1 MVLVTM
7 FAAIVEKAC
16 LSVPLLGCDLDADGI
31 VVNSERAK
39 VLMDGLE
46 YFYLE
51 IISQRFVSKISLYPI
66 LPNGH
71 VFSPRT
77 EAKEV

>member
-1 MVLVTM
+1 VVLVTM

-39 VLMDGLE
+39 VLMDELE

-51 IISQRFVSKISLYPI
+51 IISQR
-66 LPNGH
+66 
-71 VFSPRT
+71 T
-77 EAKEV
+77 

>member
-1 MVLVTM
+1 M

-51 IISQRFVSKISLYPI
+51 IISQR
-66 LPNGH
+66 
-71 VFSPRT
+71 T
-77 EAKEV
+77 